1 MGLVT
6 RRSASRGTVG
16 TVCGTCLAGLSLYC
30 VTSTFAQNTQTVKAP
45 SREQSGVIAFLPP
58 PINRQPLTT
67 KDKFKIYAH
76 QNFGPQN
83 FILPAFGAAFFLA
96 RPPHDYPH
104 DWVDGGGAFGRWY
117 GEQIAAS
124 TAYRTGQVL
133 TAVALHEDPRYV
145 PSSSR
150 NVLIRTLHAIG
161 FTFIDKNDSGHD
173 TLAFCNFA
181 AAAAGGF
188 SGMALLP
195 AGHNDA
201 RRAEQR
207 ALRGL
212 GSVAVR
218 NIVTEFRPQWAPI
231 LRRIRVPS
239 ILPEWWTR
247 KRSDGP

>member
-1 MGLVT
+1 M
-6 RRSASRGTVG
+6 
-16 TVCGTCLAGLSLYC
+16 
-30 VTSTFAQNTQTVKAP
+30 
-45 SREQSGVIAFLPP
+45 IAFLPP

-76 QNFGPQN
+76 QNYGPQN

-96 RPPHDYPH
+96 HPPRGYSH

-124 TAYRTGQVL
+124 TAYRTAQVL
-133 TAVALHEDPRYV
+133 TAVAWHEDSRYL
-145 PSSSR
+145 PSGSK
-150 NVLIRTLHAIG
+150 NMLIRTFHAIG

-173 TLAFCNFA
+173 TFAFSNFA
-181 AAAAGGF
+181 AAAVGGF
-188 SGMALLP
+188 SGMVVLP
-195 AGHNDA
+195 PGHKDA
-201 RRAEQR
+201 RQAEQR

-218 NIVTEFRPQWAPI
+218 NMVTEFRPQWAPI

-247 KRSDGP
+247 QRPDAP